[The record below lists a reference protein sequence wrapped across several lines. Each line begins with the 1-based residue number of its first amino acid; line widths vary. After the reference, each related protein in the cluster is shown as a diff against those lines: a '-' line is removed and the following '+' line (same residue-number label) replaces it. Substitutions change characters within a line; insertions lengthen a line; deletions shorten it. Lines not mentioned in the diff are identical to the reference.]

1 MTLDVAPA
9 WFVQTKYRAGITRI
23 TEPYVHPL
31 LRASIWHL
39 QGSDRD
45 VFIDAGLG
53 IASLRNSF
61 PHLFAR
67 SPLLL
72 LTHAHL
78 DHAGGAYEFD
88 DIGVHESEAD
98 EVRQP
103 RAASLYA
110 DALCKHLGTTLNV
123 LGSRLPPVLLDAVP
137 EEHFDIDS
145 FHVRAA
151 AATQTLVENDS
162 IDLGSRRLT
171 VLELPGHSPGS
182 LGFLDS
188 ESGALFTGDAL
199 YDGTLLDDLAHS
211 SATDYRA
218 TMTHLLSLEFAVAYP
233 GHGPP
238 LSPRKARAICR
249 KYLARTQEEPTT
261 SEHA

>member
-1 MTLDVAPA
+1 MTLDLAPT
-9 WFVQTKYRAGITRI
+9 WFVETKHQAGITRI
-23 TEPYVHPL
+23 TEPYAHPL
-31 LRASIWHL
+31 LRANTWHV

-45 VFIDAGLG
+45 AFIDAGLG
-53 IASLRNSF
+53 IASLRNNF
-61 PHLFAR
+61 PHLFER

-98 EVRQP
+98 EVRRP
-103 RAASLYA
+103 GAASLYA
-110 DALCKHLGTTLNV
+110 DALCEHLGTTLNV
-123 LGSRLPPVLLDAVP
+123 LGSRLPQVLLDAVP
-137 EEHFDIDS
+137 DEHFDIDS

-151 AATQTLVENDS
+151 TPTQALVETDI

-182 LGFLDS
+182 LGFIDS

-211 SATDYRA
+211 SATDYRV
-218 TMTHLLSLEFAVAYP
+218 TMTRLLSSEFAGAYP

-238 LSPRKARAICR
+238 VSPRKARTICR
-249 KYLARTQEEPTT
+249 NYLARNQEESTT
-261 SEHA
+261 SERA